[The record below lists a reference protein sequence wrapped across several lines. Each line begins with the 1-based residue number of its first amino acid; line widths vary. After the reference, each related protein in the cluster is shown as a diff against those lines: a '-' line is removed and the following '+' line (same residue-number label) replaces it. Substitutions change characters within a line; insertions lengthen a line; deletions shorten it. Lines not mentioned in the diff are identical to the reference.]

1 MTALVEHEF
10 QAPVSGGTIVGWRS
24 ADAGPPALLLHGG
37 PSLSE
42 YLDSL
47 ARELAGLMTTA
58 RYQQRGLAPSLVEG
72 PFDVDTHV
80 ADAVAVLDAL
90 GWERAW
96 VIGHSWGGHL
106 AMHLAVAHP
115 DRLLSMVVLDS
126 LGAVDDGGTAAL
138 GPNLMASL
146 SESDRARVEEIDAR
160 DDRGEANE
168 AERLEM
174 MRILWPYYFGDPDA
188 ASPMPAFRFHASGT
202 QTWHSIADHFQR
214 RTLEKGLP
222 SLQVPVLITHG
233 ERSPIPVIEAQ
244 RTAALIPNARLEI
257 PARQGHWPWLE
268 QPGSVR
274 ALVAEMLASSKE
286 PST

>member
-1 MTALVEHEF
+1 MTAVDEREF
-10 QAPVSGGTIVGWRS
+10 RAAVAGGSLVGWRS

-47 ARELAGLMTTA
+47 ALELAGVVTTA
-58 RYQQRGLAPSLVEG
+58 RYQQRGLAPSLVDG

-96 VIGHSWGGHL
+96 MIGHSWGGHL

-115 DRLLSMVVLDS
+115 DRLLGMVVLDA

-146 SESDRARVEEIDAR
+146 SDTDRARVQDIDAR
-160 DDRGEANE
+160 DDRGEAGE
-168 AERLEM
+168 AEKVEM
-174 MRILWPYYFGDPDA
+174 MRILWPYYFGDPA
-188 ASPMPAFRFHASGT
+188 AAPPMPAFRFHAAGAE
-202 QTWHSIADHFQR
+202 TWASIADHFAH
-214 RTLEKGLP
+214 RTLEQGLP
-222 SLQVPVLITHG
+222 ALQAPVLVTHG
-233 ERSPIPVIEAQ
+233 ERSPIPVIEAE
-244 RTAALIPNARLEI
+244 RTAALMPTARLRI
-257 PARQGHWPWLE
+257 HAGRGHWPWLE
-268 QPGSVR
+268 EPGFVR
-274 ALVAEMLASSKE
+274 DLVAGLV
-286 PST
+286 